1 MTTPA
6 RVVCRHRDRAELA
19 VLVLVLV
26 TSALAAKAVAEAA
39 LADGHS
45 IELGVVQ
52 LQLSS
57 NSGVAFSLGAGLPRW
72 VILAVTGLVTLV
84 LAGYAWRTAPTT
96 SAAGRVGLAA
106 ILAGA
111 IANVADRTG
120 DGAVT
125 DYLHTGWWPTFN
137 LADTFITVGAPLVVI
152 TTLRGSPEVDR

>member
-1 MTTPA
+1 M
-6 RVVCRHRDRAELA
+6 
-19 VLVLVLV
+19 
-26 TSALAAKAVAEAA
+26 
-39 LADGHS
+39 
-45 IELGVVQ
+45 Q

-111 IANVADRTG
+111 IANVADRAG
-120 DGAVT
+120 DGTVT
-125 DYLHTGWWPTFN
+125 DYLYTGWWPTFN
-137 LADTFITVGAPLVVI
+137 LADSFITVGAALVVGA
-152 TTLRGSPEVDR
+152 TPLGFAEADR

>member
-1 MTTPA
+1 
-6 RVVCRHRDRAELA
+6 
-19 VLVLVLV
+19 
-26 TSALAAKAVAEAA
+26 
-39 LADGHS
+39 
-45 IELGVVQ
+45 VQ

-111 IANVADRTG
+111 IANVADRAG
-120 DGAVT
+120 DGTVT
-125 DYLHTGWWPTFN
+125 DYLYTGWWPTFN
-137 LADTFITVGAPLVVI
+137 LADSFITVGAALVVI